1 MTTVGRITLCL
12 AFAAGAL
19 TGCARAQQTPPPT
32 VPTARTDSTAASIGA
47 FGTLSQNDIAIR
59 LRNDELEI
67 RLVPLDLRVTSLLA
81 RDAAMSLQGL
91 VARNRTAIDS
101 AASAAGASEPGLVL
115 VTFFAQRDGVRFD
128 PQLLTLTFQG
138 RLLRPTAIVPLSPA
152 FSSQQLDARGN
163 AMAIYLYEELLPVWN
178 PFTVGYGT
186 LVSNEWERRLP
197 TLERERAR
205 LAARPQ

>member
-1 MTTVGRITLCL
+1 MNAVGRITLCL

-19 TGCARAQQTPPPT
+19 IGCARAQEPPAQPVPAARPVSP
-32 VPTARTDSTAASIGA
+32 VPTG
-47 FGTLSQNDIAIR
+47 GTLSQNDIAIR

-91 VARNRTAIDS
+91 VTRNRTAIDS

-128 PQLLTLTFQG
+128 PQLLTLSFQG
-138 RLLRPTAIVPLSPA
+138 RLLRPMAIVPLSPA

-178 PFTVGYGT
+178 PFTVGYGV
-186 LVSNEWERRLP
+186 LISNEWERRLP